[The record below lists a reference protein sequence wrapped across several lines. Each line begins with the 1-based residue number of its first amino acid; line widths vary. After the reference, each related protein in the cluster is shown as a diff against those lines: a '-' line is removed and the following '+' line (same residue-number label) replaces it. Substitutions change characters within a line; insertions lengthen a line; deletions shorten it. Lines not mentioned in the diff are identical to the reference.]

1 MVEYFIRRLCQYLVV
16 FFIILI
22 VVFVLPRLA
31 SGNPADFYVTTTV
44 ELGEESEV
52 LKAHLI
58 ERFGLNK
65 SLIEQFS
72 AFLLNTFTGY
82 LGVSWIYY
90 PKEVTAIIL
99 ERLPWTLFIVIAS
112 RILAV
117 ILAYFVGVIA
127 AWKHGGKVDSL
138 LLILG
143 LASSSVPAFWIG
155 MIMLF
160 IFSFYFPIFPLSG
173 AVTPGAVHNSFW
185 EFACDVL
192 YHGALPILTLSL
204 VSFFSEALL
213 MRNTMV
219 GVLREDFILT
229 AEAKGLDEI
238 TVMFRHA
245 ARNSMLPFVTQ
256 ALMSLGILFTGVV
269 FTETVFSYPGMG
281 LLLRTA
287 IFGRDFPLVQ
297 GILVIS
303 SVVFIAI
310 NFITDLIYMWLDPRI
325 RLGRR

>member
-1 MVEYFIRRLCQYLVV
+1 MIEYFIRRLCQYFVV

-31 SGNPADFYVTTTV
+31 SGNPADFYVSTTV
-44 ELGEESEV
+44 EMGEESEA

-65 SLIEQFS
+65 SVIEQFS

-90 PKEVTAIIL
+90 PKEVTTVIL
-99 ERLPWTLFIVIAS
+99 ERLPWTLFVVVVS

-117 ILAYFVGVIA
+117 ILGYFVGVVA
-127 AWKHGGKVDSL
+127 AWKHGGKIDGI

-155 MIMLF
+155 MIMLY
-160 IFSFYFPIFPLSG
+160 IFAFYFPIFPLSG
-173 AVTPGAVHNSFW
+173 AVTPGLIHNSVW
-185 EFACDVL
+185 EYVCDVL
-192 YHGALPILTLSL
+192 YHGALPILTLAL

-229 AEAKGLDEI
+229 AEAKGLKDKTI
-238 TVMFRHA
+238 MFRHA
-245 ARNSMLPFVTQ
+245 ARNSMLPFITQ

-281 LLLRTA
+281 LLLRQA
-287 IFGRDFPLVQ
+287 IFARDYPLVQ

-310 NFITDLIYMWLDPRI
+310 NFITDLIYMKLDPRI